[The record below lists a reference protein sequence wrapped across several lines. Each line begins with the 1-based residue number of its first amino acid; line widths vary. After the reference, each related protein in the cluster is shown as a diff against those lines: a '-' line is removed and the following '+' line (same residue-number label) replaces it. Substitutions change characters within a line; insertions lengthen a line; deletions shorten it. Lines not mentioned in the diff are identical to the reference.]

1 MAFEKSTVT
10 IFLCFNE
17 TQVWFLLK
25 VDDFRLDFS
34 RIALSGTL
42 ESS

>member
-1 MAFEKSTVT
+1 MAFEKSTVP
-10 IFLCFNE
+10 IFLCSNE

-25 VDDFRLDFS
+25 VADFCLDFS

-42 ESS
+42 EFS

>member
-1 MAFEKSTVT
+1 MAFEKSTVP
-10 IFLCFNE
+10 IFLCSND